1 MVRMVC
7 WNVAKRHESWRAL
20 RAMEQIDV
28 ALLQETRPPPD
39 DVDISR
45 DDIDPEAWPRGNR
58 GRTAVVRL
66 NSRVE
71 VQFFEKH
78 SYAKSD
84 RLCIAAARVTPPY
97 GEPFIAV
104 SLGPDSEKPH
114 PSVVGRSIEAGNHDN
129 VLHRTIS
136 DLSAFIGTPT
146 RHRVV
151 VAGDLSMM
159 RGPSCYHEP
168 YWARRYQ
175 VVFDRMEALNLP
187 CIGPQ
192 APEGG
197 RQANPRPTWLPA
209 ESRNVP
215 TFRWR
220 GESPAEATR
229 GLDYVF
235 ASQSMVG
242 SVRVRALNEPDE
254 WGPSDHCRLL
264 IEID

>member
-45 DDIDPEAWPRGNR
+45 DDIDPEKWPRGR
-58 GRTAVVRL
+58 YSRTAVVRL
-66 NSRVE
+66 NSRVDVE
-71 VQFFEKH
+71 FFEKQ

-84 RLCIAAARVTPPY
+84 HLCIAAARVNPPH
-97 GEPFIAV
+97 GEPFIVV
-104 SLGPDSEKPH
+104 SLGPDTEKTH
-114 PSVVGRSIEAGNHDN
+114 PSVVGRTMEKWNHDN

-146 RHRVV
+146 KHRVV
-151 VAGDLSMM
+151 VAGDLSMV
-159 RGPSCYHEP
+159 RGPSDYDKP

-175 VVFDRMEALNLP
+175 VVFDRMEALGLP
-187 CIGPQ
+187 YIGPQ

-220 GESPAEATR
+220 GESPAEAKR
-229 GLDYVF
+229 GLDHVF

-242 SVRVRALNEPDE
+242 SPRRWKTTCVST
-254 WGPSDHCRLL
+254 WTPSFGCA
-264 IEID
+264 